1 LEGCDQALVGQQW
14 GVDAAGQV
22 PQVIERGPEFVLEL
36 DCQLPDAVRVPGG
49 VLQQAELD
57 REGDELLLCPVVQ
70 VTFDLPPLG
79 VLCFYQPAAGGFQ
92 LVDRGPISPCICHCW
107 LPFGS
112 PHPVSLAHVRMTEG
126 SIGHVGRCSHFALAG
141 AGDRANAPA
150 RPDEHH

>member
-79 VLCFYQPAAGGFQ
+79 VLCFYQPAAGGSQ
-92 LVDRGPISPCICHCW
+92 LVDR
-107 LPFGS
+107 
-112 PHPVSLAHVRMTEG
+112 SLQLGGELDVAQDEAGLRGQMLQELVLSAGQRLVRWFSEG
-126 SIGHVGRCSHFALAG
+126 ERAEQLVAVP
-141 AGDRANAPA
+141 DRHRA
-150 RPDEHH
+150 